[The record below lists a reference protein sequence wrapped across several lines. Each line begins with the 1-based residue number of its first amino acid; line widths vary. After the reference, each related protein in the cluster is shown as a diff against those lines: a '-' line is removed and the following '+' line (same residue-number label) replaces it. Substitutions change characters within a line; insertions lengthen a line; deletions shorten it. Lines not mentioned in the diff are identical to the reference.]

1 MKLHFVHADDGVVDV
16 RAEGPLAP
24 DDPQNFAD
32 SLVELCGPEVYGRQ
46 VRLDM
51 AETDFISS
59 AGIGGLL
66 HCHKMFAESGGSLV
80 VRSPSRTVRQTL
92 DLLRLEKVLK
102 ID

>member
-1 MKLHFVHADDGVVDV
+1 MKLHFVQADEKAVEV
-16 RAEGPLAP
+16 RAEGPIAP
-24 DDPQNFAD
+24 DDPLNFAD

-46 VRLDM
+46 VRLNM

-66 HCHKMFAESGGSLV
+66 HCHKMFVENGGALV
-80 VRSPSRTVRQTL
+80 VGSPSRTVRQTL

-102 ID
+102 IE